1 MKEYKVIRATDD
13 IRKGEKVTSR
23 EKNEIYRDNN
33 MISSYDIAM
42 SSPKRQV

>member
-1 MKEYKVIRATDD
+1 MKEYRVIRATDD
-13 IRKGEKVTSR
+13 IKKGEKITSR
-23 EKNEIYRDNN
+23 EKNGIYTDNN